1 MCPSPLQIPVVE
13 VQEGGMLDLVDRTRS
28 DTKQA
33 RQPA

>member
-1 MCPSPLQIPVVE
+1 MCPPPLQIPVVE
-13 VQEGGMLDLVDRTRS
+13 VLEEMLDLVDRTRS